1 MKTLAIILTCF
12 CLMAKAQNRQENK
25 ALGVP
30 MGNVMPGP
38 NAVYGFIA
46 TGDNKNSFNMYLG
59 SVKRFDVYKDEKG
72 NGNFKKIQ
80 TLTFPSS
87 YTEFVK
93 RVGEGTAQQIKNAFN
108 AKTDEEAYRGLLSGD
123 PKKIGFM
130 FLSKDFLTGI
140 GALWQD
146 NDIKNNQPA
155 TTYKVVR
162 VDVKDQ
168 ESNLFVQKLGEI
180 ARVPFAKYE
189 LQDLVSTDSAVQ
201 ISWATKLQGTP
212 AFMGKVYRR
221 ANTEKAFQLM
231 PSTTLIYDVADSSKT
246 YYQENVAA
254 GRLYQYYLIPEDFAG
269 NQGLPSDTATA
280 LSRSFSKI
288 KNISDFKIKDSLKGA
303 WLSWSALPNE
313 GIYTGVQILKSRKS
327 NTGFVEVATL
337 SPNDTSYFDREI
349 LPNVV
354 YHYQI
359 RPTLVNVKGYAML
372 SPATASIAVKNANE
386 IPMAPQGLKVWQDST
401 AQVKLYWDVNPE
413 VDQFAYYV
421 YRGTSKDNMQLVSGG
436 LRTNIYVD
444 SLSNLDGEATYWYGI
459 KLMNISQKMSD
470 LSVLVP
476 FKPLK
481 VAFVPYPSG
490 ISARY
495 AEGMVKL
502 NWDNV
507 IEKYDNLIGY
517 RLYRKNKNEKE
528 FKLLSPA
535 IINLA
540 YFEDSTAIAGN
551 TYSYA
556 VSAVNTAN
564 NQSVLS
570 PLTNISI
577 SGDQLLSPP
586 ADLYLL
592 NKPQGVYLSWPAHSE
607 LKVSH
612 VVYRKSSTETGYRAI
627 GEAETDSYL
636 DTSAQKGMLYL
647 YRIVVKNK
655 LGTSNP
661 SVEKSIRRN

>member
-303 WLSWSALPNE
+303 WLSWSTLPNE
-313 GIYTGVQILKSRKS
+313 GVYTGIQILKSRKS
-327 NTGFVEVATL
+327 NVGFVEVATL
-337 SPNDTSYFDREI
+337 SPNDTSYFDRAI